1 MMWNKTFF
9 GKHFK
14 YFQLNNFSYI
24 FCLGFPILFVL
35 VGISNCQ
42 SVCPSPLSISPCTC
56 TNDQIICTGI
66 STDNDLIKVFEFL
79 YNNYTNG
86 QKWGYFRLENSSI
99 EQLPNDVFK
108 GVLFKGII
116 FKNNPH
122 LTCVHPNAFGGQ
134 QSYTTYFQS
143 SNTCFATM

>member
-14 YFQLNNFSYI
+14 YSQLNNFSYI

-79 YNNYTNG
+79 YNNYTDGQNG
-86 QKWGYFRLENSSI
+86 DILDWKTVPSNNHQTRFSKEFYL
-99 EQLPNDVFK
+99 K
-108 GVLFKGII
+108 GLFLRII
-116 FKNNPH
+116 P
-122 LTCVHPNAFGGQ
+122 T
-134 QSYTTYFQS
+134 
-143 SNTCFATM
+143 